1 MNHYLAVI
9 EKYKSE
15 LDLSEHPEYI
25 SKRYSDFYLVSIN
38 VVRKTQWTSE
48 DFVELLD
55 IFMEMVMNSMNY

>member
-25 SKRYSDFYLVSIN
+25 SKRYNDFYLVSIN